1 MKIVTRTGS
10 VIEMTQIDYDYFEW
24 LTSQINVPNR
34 KTCNDLFERMHNLEF
49 VWIVPNDDNRV
60 QDGLDLRSE
69 FVNGSRRKL
78 NLKGVSFLEVLVGL
92 SRRVAFT
99 AGGDSRNWAWRL
111 IKNIKLNKMSDP
123 LTSEKA
129 NKVDEVLN
137 ALIWRTYQKDGRG
150 GFFPLNQIA
159 EDQTKVEIWY
169 QMNAYVIETQAL

>member
-123 LTSEKA
+123 LTAEKA

-137 ALIWRTYQKDGRG
+137 TLIWRTYQKDGRG